1 MELSLTK
8 GTSYRNSHISDCHMK
23 INVVQNAKKNMVF
36 GTMNRI
42 VSIICPFISRTVI
55 QIILGSQYL
64 GLNSLFSSIIQ
75 VLNISELG
83 IGAAIV
89 YSMYKP
95 IAENDTATVNAL
107 LNFYRKVYA
116 VIGIAILVIGTCLV
130 PFLPYLI
137 SGSYPE
143 ELNLIV
149 LYMIYVVNTSLSYFL
164 YAYMQSLII
173 VYQRDDINSRTN
185 MVITL
190 LLYGTQIIILLTT
203 QNYYLFLL
211 MMPVF
216 TIANNLRIAY
226 ITHRMFPQY
235 HPEGRISK
243 EMSSDIS
250 TRVKGALIQNV
261 CHMSRN
267 SFDSI
272 CVSTFM
278 GLSVTAIYNNYFYI
292 TNAIT
297 RLLHVVTTS
306 LQGGIGNHVAT
317 KTIEEN
323 FRELKE
329 ADFAYMWMSGWC
341 AICLLCLFQPFMRIW
356 MGEEMMFSF
365 PIVVLFCLYF
375 YLLKMGDMRSIY
387 MTTNGFWWEHRY
399 RALVEA
405 IGNLVLN
412 IVLCRFFGVYGIIIA
427 TILTIFICNFLWG
440 SHITFRLYFG
450 KDKLGEYYRYQFKY
464 LATTV
469 ILCVITY
476 LFCIA
481 LPIRNIFL
489 NLIVRGILCV
499 VIPNVLWIL
508 LYHHKSEF
516 SYVLSI
522 LRRTNK
528 LNNNNAR
535 D

>member
-1 MELSLTK
+1 MQIK
-8 GTSYRNSHISDCHMK
+8 
-23 INVVQNAKKNMVF
+23 VVQNAKKNMVF

-64 GLNSLFSSIIQ
+64 GLNSLFSSVIQ

-83 IGAAIV
+83 IGAAII

-95 IAENDTATVNAL
+95 VAENDTATVNAL

-116 VIGIAILVIGTCLV
+116 TIGAAILVLGACLV
-130 PFLPYLI
+130 PFIPHFI
-137 SGSYPE
+137 SGPYPE
-143 ELNLIV
+143 EINITV
-149 LYMIYVVNTSLSYFL
+149 LYMIYVVNTALSYFL

-203 QNYYLFLL
+203 KNYYLFLL

-216 TIANNLRIAY
+216 TVINNLRIAY

-235 HPEGRISK
+235 RPEGRITK

-261 CHMSRN
+261 CQMSRN

-272 CVSTFM
+272 CVSAFL
-278 GLSVTAIYNNYFYI
+278 GLVVTAVYNNYFYI
-292 TNAIT
+292 MNAISG
-297 RLLHVVTTS
+297 LLHVVTAS

-317 KTIEEN
+317 KTAEEN

-329 ADFAYMWMSGWC
+329 ADFAYMWLSGWC
-341 AICLLCLFQPFMRIW
+341 TVCLLCLFQPFMSIW
-356 MGEEMMFSF
+356 MGEDMMFSF
-365 PIVVLFCLYF
+365 PIVILFCLYF

-387 MTTNGFWWEHRY
+387 LTTNGLWWGHRY
-399 RALVEA
+399 RALAEA
-405 IGNLVLN
+405 IGNLILN

-427 TILTIFICNFLWG
+427 TILTLFICNFLWG
-440 SHITFRLYFG
+440 SSITFRLYFG
-450 KDKLGEYYRYQFKY
+450 KDKLVEYFGYQFKY

-469 ILCVITY
+469 LLCIITY
-476 LFCIA
+476 LFCAAI
-481 LPIRNIFL
+481 PIQNIFL
-489 NLIVRGILCV
+489 NLIVRGILCI
-499 VIPNVLWIL
+499 VIPNALWIL
-508 LYHHKSEF
+508 FYHRRSEF
-516 SYVLSI
+516 LYALSVLK
-522 LRRTNK
+522 RTDKSDNGHTA
-528 LNNNNAR
+528 N
-535 D
+535 